1 MNDPILFGSLSWAD
15 VTTIRILRQVE
26 LTESRRMFRQ
36 PSCTLTVSRVFLL
49 LLRSIWLQEKK
60 MRIKSK
66 LIKVVSLEDEMK
78 FCEHVKVTFSV
89 QY

>member
-36 PSCTLTVSRVFLL
+36 PSCTLTVSRVSLL

-60 MRIKSK
+60 MIKSK